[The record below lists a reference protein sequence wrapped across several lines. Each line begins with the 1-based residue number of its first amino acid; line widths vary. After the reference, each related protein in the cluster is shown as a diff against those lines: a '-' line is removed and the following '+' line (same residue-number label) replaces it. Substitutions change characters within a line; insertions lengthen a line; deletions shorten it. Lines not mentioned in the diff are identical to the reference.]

1 MGLKPPRYILLA
13 FFFLTGLGA
22 LLTETVCTSLL
33 HNWLG
38 YAAFAQVFVLV
49 FYMAGMAWGASK
61 ASKITGSPAKQ
72 LKVFGLTSIIAGL
85 FCFLA
90 VPIAQLASSMNI
102 YIGTNAVVTYL
113 YRCTIGILLVIPPSF
128 LAGYGFPLML
138 KAVGIIP
145 NQHSVPKI
153 YGLNAL
159 GGVLGAL
166 LAGFYLIGNITHGS
180 ILLMASLLYLGVGI
194 GSLVLSNNW
203 KPESKKTETP
213 EASGLMIKRLNILA
227 FASGIAAFAL
237 QVSLLRLLTLILGSS
252 FRSFEI
258 LLAVYIAGMA
268 IGSFATVKHPPKKV
282 IRFALILAPLAGVF
296 SLTLYGFLVN
306 TMASALTAITR
317 TEEGWVVYNFV
328 TLFISSILVFLPAFF
343 MGMILPGLISESPKA
358 TQGKTYAINALGCG
372 IGALLAQ
379 QIGFPLIGIWHT
391 LTLAMVFLL
400 IMASLTLSKKP
411 TKPNP
416 LPLITA
422 FIIAVAFLL
431 FISPDQ
437 SVLNAGVF
445 RTGRSTNT
453 SAILFNE
460 DGKTASVAITL
471 SNDKNMTLLINGKP
485 DAAIG
490 MGNKP
495 GPDEPVEI
503 LLAALPLSFTQT
515 PDNVFVIGLGSG
527 LTAHTA
533 LCDSRVKTLE
543 VAEIEPA
550 VIEASRNFGHR
561 VAKAYYDPR
570 CTIKT
575 GDARLLLSNEHKR
588 YDVII
593 SEPSNPWVNG
603 MGNLFTKAF
612 YTTVKARLTSKGVF
626 TQWMHLYESDI
637 RLVAL
642 IIKSLAQVFTDYSIY
657 FADDSNILIV
667 AGNQAI
673 DGFPSEEIFK
683 SNELKQN
690 LARIGILSANDLA
703 FRKLGSSKWLN
714 AYFEDIETWG
724 ASYNS
729 EYKPLLETKAMKAR
743 FLEQNVEE
751 LYQIHESLTPIFE
764 KVIVNDSGVSPF
776 AYRFQAQQ
784 DFNKLA
790 SKARSFK
797 ETLQQLYEQ
806 PNTHMIGSSLSEL
819 DFLPKDMLVDA
830 LHEDFIIINRFSS
843 RSESDT
849 MALFLNNQ
857 IKKHTYRKDLKNLLL
872 FYHGILTQN
881 YEEVLKNG
889 KLLDISGG
897 FYSDKILRYIEFQLL
912 LSYYKLD
919 KRKEGGLFWHNLCK
933 RQVADARLQVLATLL
948 NQHLIKSN

>member
-1 MGLKPPRYILLA
+1 MIFKPPRYIILV
-13 FFFLTGLGA
+13 FFFLTGLAA
-22 LLTETVCTSLL
+22 LLTQTVCASLL
-33 HNWLG
+33 YTWLG

-49 FYMAGMAWGASK
+49 FYMAGMAWGATK
-61 ASKITGSPAKQ
+61 ASKTTGSPAKH
-72 LKVFGLTSIIAGL
+72 LKVFGLISIFSGL
-85 FCFLA
+85 FGLLA
-90 VPIAQLASSMNI
+90 VPILQAASSISAHLGNNEWFI
-102 YIGTNAVVTYL
+102 HL
-113 YRCTIGILLVIPPSF
+113 YRYLIGILLVIPPSF
-128 LAGYGFPLML
+128 LSGYSFPVML
-138 KAVGIIP
+138 KAIGAIP
-145 NQHSVPKI
+145 NQHLAPKI

-159 GGVLGAL
+159 GGVMGAL
-166 LAGFYLIGNITHGS
+166 LAGFYLIGNIPHDS
-180 ILLMASLLYLGVGI
+180 ILLLVAFTFCSVGI
-194 GSLVLSNNW
+194 GSLLISNKW
-203 KPESKKTETP
+203 KPEP
-213 EASGLMIKRLNILA
+213 RNVQNHEASGQLLKKLYILA
-227 FASGIAAFAL
+227 FASGVAAFAM

-268 IGSFATVKHPPKKV
+268 SGSFATVKHPPKKV
-282 IRFALILAPLAGVF
+282 IRFALIMAPLAGV
-296 SLTLYGFLVN
+296 LTLSLYEFLVK

-328 TLFISSILVFLPAFF
+328 TMFISSILVFLPAFF
-343 MGMILPGLISESPKA
+343 MGMLLPALISESPKA

-379 QIGFPLIGIWHT
+379 QIGFPLLGVWHT
-391 LTLAMVFLL
+391 LMLAMVFLL
-400 IMASLTLSKKP
+400 VMASLTLSKKL
-411 TKPNP
+411 TKPSP
-416 LPLITA
+416 LPLVI
-422 FIIAVAFLL
+422 AFLIAGVFL
-431 FISPDQ
+431 LYISPDH

-445 RTGRSTNT
+445 RTGRSTNS
-453 SAILFNE
+453 SAILFNQ

-503 LLAALPLSFTQT
+503 LLAALPLSLTQT

-575 GDARLLLSNEHKR
+575 GDARLLLANERKK
-588 YDVII
+588 YDLII

-612 YTTVKARLTSKGVF
+612 YSTVKARLTSQGVF
-626 TQWMHLYESDI
+626 TQWMHLYESDV

-642 IIKSLAQVFTDYSIY
+642 VIKSLAQVFPHYSIY

-673 DGFPSEEIFK
+673 AGFPSDKIFK
-683 SNELKQN
+683 SNELKLN
-690 LARIGILSANDLA
+690 LGRIGILSANDLA
-703 FRKLGSSKWLN
+703 FRKLGSSNWLN
-714 AYFEDIETWG
+714 AYFANLDTWG

-729 EYKPLLETKAMKAR
+729 EYKPLLETKAIKAR

-751 LYQIHESLTPIFE
+751 LHQIYASLTPVFE
-764 KVIVNDSGVSPF
+764 KAILNGTDVSPF
-776 AYRFQAQQ
+776 AYRFQAIQ
-784 DFNKLA
+784 DYNKVTA
-790 SKARSFK
+790 NIRSFK
-797 ETLQQLYEQ
+797 VSIGQLYQ
-806 PNTHMIGSSLSEL
+806 LANANEL
-819 DFLPKDMLVDA
+819 DSSMAELNLLPMDLLVDA
-830 LHEDFIIINRFSS
+830 FHEDFISINRFSN
-843 RSESDT
+843 RSKSDT
-849 MALFLNNQ
+849 LAVFLNNQ
-857 IKKHTYRKDLKNLLL
+857 IKKHPFRKNLTNILL
-872 FYHGILTQN
+872 FYHGVLINN
-881 YEEVLKNG
+881 YEQVLRNG
-889 KLLDISGG
+889 KLIDIHRGS
-897 FYSDKILRYIEFQLL
+897 YSEKILRYVEFQML
-912 LSYYKLD
+912 LSYYKLG
-919 KRKEGGLFWHNLCK
+919 KRKEGSLFWHNLCK
-933 RQVADARLQVLATLL
+933 RQVADTRLQVLATLL
-948 NQHLIKSN
+948 NQRLIKSN